1 MANQLKM
8 AVVQAILTLARLG
21 WSQRRIAG
29 ELGIDRETVARY
41 VHSPPGYSK
50 PATNPIPGSG
60 PGPEAIVGA
69 KPASNPIPGSEAA
82 PVPCPSPSSGP
93 ESLCEPF
100 RAVIQEKLEQ
110 GLTGQRIHQDLVE
123 GHGFVAS
130 YSSVRRFLQRLDQSH
145 PLPFRRLETLPGEQ
159 AQVDFGVGAPI
170 LRADGK
176 RRRPHVFRV
185 VLSFSRKAYSE
196 VVYHQTTENFLR
208 CLENAFWYFG
218 GVPQTI
224 VIDNLKAA
232 VQQADWYDPEVHPKI
247 QSFCQHYGTV
257 ILPTKPRTPRH
268 KGKVEKGI
276 DYVQCNALK
285 GHTFGSLAEQNQHL
299 WDWEK
304 RIADTRIHGT
314 TRQQVQ
320 VLFGEEKPHLLPLP
334 AGRFPSFEEGRR
346 SVHRD
351 GHIEVAKAY
360 YSVPPEYTGRQVWV
374 RWDGH
379 LVKIFNYKM
388 EVLVVHPQ
396 AEPGTFQTK
405 EEHLHAKKISQV
417 EQGTVSLL
425 RRAALLGPHVEPWA
439 RRMLEVR
446 GIPGIRVLI
455 GLLSLTHKHSRDEID
470 RACEIAL
477 THDAVRLKTIRQLL
491 QRGGAPQEPLA
502 FLEEHPIIR
511 PLSDYQALVQA
522 AFGTGAVEE
531 REML

>member
-8 AVVQAILTLARLG
+8 AMVQAILTLARLG
-21 WSQRRIAG
+21 WSQRQIAR
-29 ELGIDRETVARY
+29 ELGIHRETVARY
-41 VHSPPGYSK
+41 VHSPS
-50 PATNPIPGSG
+50 ADSN
-60 PGPEAIVGA
+60 
-69 KPASNPIPGSEAA
+69 PASDPIPGSEAA
-82 PVPCPSPSSGP
+82 VVPCPSPSSGP

-100 RAVIQEKLEQ
+100 RAVIEGKVEQ
-110 GLTGQRIHQDLVE
+110 RLTGQRIYQDLVE
-123 GHGFVAS
+123 GHGFTAS
-130 YSSVRRFLQRLDQSH
+130 YSSVRRFLQRLGQSQ
-145 PLPFRRLETLPGEQ
+145 PLPFRRLEVLPGEQ
-159 AQVDFGVGAPI
+159 AQVDFGTGAPI
-170 LRADGK
+170 LRSDGK

-218 GVPQTI
+218 GVAQTT

-232 VQQADWYDPEVHPKI
+232 VPRADWYDPDVHPKI

-257 ILPTKPRTPRH
+257 ILPTKPRMPRH

-276 DYVQCNALK
+276 DYVQDNALK
-285 GHTFGSLAEQNQHL
+285 GHRFGSLAEQNQHL

-314 TRQQVQ
+314 TRRQVQ
-320 VLFGEEKPHLLPLP
+320 VLFQEEKPHLLPLP

-379 LVKIFNYKM
+379 LVRVFNSKM

-396 AEPGTFQTK
+396 VEPGTFQTK

-425 RRAALLGPHVEPWA
+425 RRAALLGPHAEQWA
-439 RRMLEVR
+439 RQMLEVR
-446 GIPGIRVLI
+446 GIPGVRVLV
-455 GLLSLTHKHSRDEID
+455 GLLSLTHRHSRDAID

-477 THDAVRLKTIRQLL
+477 THGAVRLKTIRQLL
-491 QRGGAPQEPLA
+491 QRGGPAQEPLA
-502 FLEEHPIIR
+502 FLDEHPIIR
-511 PLSDYQALVQA
+511 PLSDYQALVPA
-522 AFGTGAVEE
+522 AFGTGAGEE
-531 REML
+531 RKSL